1 MTQSTIE
8 TLILAAVIE
17 DKTAHDEFSR
27 IGDHAD
33 FSPLAKAILAAV
45 GRYRDLDPDCG
56 RIDRVLLE
64 ERLLSELR
72 NDKHV
77 EPLRRAIRD
86 IPEDVSVGNVRE
98 HIRAIHQGAV
108 GQRLS
113 LALANGAPGEEVAK
127 LIREY
132 EGSGLGQSAGSLEAA
147 SLVDCLDTS
156 DLTEDKPDVQ
166 YIKLWPKSLNDR
178 LDGGALR
185 GHHVLL
191 FARPET
197 GKTLFSI
204 NLCAGFLA
212 QKLNV
217 LYVGNEEPA
226 ADIRDRIRGRLLHTS
241 KSNIRRDRE
250 GSARLLAKYSES
262 AVALAEGNSFQN
274 VRYLLGK
281 GSKWDVLILDQIRNM
296 RLKSDSRTSELEAAG
311 IEARAIAKEF
321 NVLVVSITQA
331 GDSAT
336 NKVYLEMSD
345 VDSSKTGIPA
355 SADLMVGIGAD
366 EAMKLNGL
374 LGISL
379 PKNKLSGIHDKFT
392 VNCNFQTG
400 EIT

>member
-27 IGDHAD
+27 IGDPAD

-45 GRYRDLDPDCG
+45 GRYRNLDPDCG

-77 EPLRRAIRD
+77 EPIRRAIRD
-86 IPEDVSVGNVRE
+86 IPQDVSVGNVRE

-113 LALANGAPGEEVAK
+113 LALANGAPGEEVSN

-132 EGSGLGQSAGSLEAA
+132 ERSGSGQSAGSLEAA
-147 SLVDCLDTS
+147 SLVDPLATD
-156 DLTEDKPDVQ
+156 DLTTEKPQNDF
-166 YIKLWPKSLNDR
+166 IKLWPRALNDR

-185 GHHVLL
+185 GHHVLV

-197 GKTLFSI
+197 GKTLFAI
-204 NLCAGFLA
+204 NAVYGFLV
-212 QKLNV
+212 QKLSV
-217 LYVGNEEPA
+217 LYVGNEEPS
-226 ADIRDRIRGRLLHTS
+226 ADIRDRVRGRILKRSKQQVRLH
-241 KSNIRRDRE
+241 RE
-250 GSARLLAKYSES
+250 ASARELGEFKGGVLSI
-262 AVALAEGNSFQN
+262 VEGTSFQAL
-274 VRYLLGK
+274 RGALSA
-281 GSKWDVLILDQIRNM
+281 GSYEVVILDQIRNM

-355 SADLMVGIGAD
+355 SADLMVGLGSD
-366 EAMKLNGL
+366 SAMKLNNL
-374 LGISL
+374 IGISL